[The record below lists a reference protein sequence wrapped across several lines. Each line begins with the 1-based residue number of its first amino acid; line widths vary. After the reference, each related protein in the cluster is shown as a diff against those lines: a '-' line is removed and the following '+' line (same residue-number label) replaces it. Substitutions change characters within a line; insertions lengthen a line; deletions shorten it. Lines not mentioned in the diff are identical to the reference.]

1 MRALDQDGREF
12 PVHCAACLN
21 LHGKRVTAVWVTS
34 AGYLVCEEHRG
45 LSVAELMRVVWKTGA
60 PT

>member
-1 MRALDQDGREF
+1 MSALDQDGREY

-21 LHGKRVTAVWVTS
+21 LQGVKVTAVWVTP
-34 AGYLVCEEHRG
+34 AGYLTCEEHRG
-45 LSVAELMRVVWKTGA
+45 LSVDELMRVVWKTGA